1 MAASDGQ
8 VVFSVEMDDTA
19 FQAGMQRLTLALGAL
34 SDQVRASLKINA
46 AQFAQ
51 AYAAGVTWVR
61 SMAAGVAASQ
71 QLGAEVTGKVEA
83 ASQAGR
89 LAAQT
94 GGQSV
99 GQSMVAAAA
108 EGVAGRAVALDGAV
122 RAAVLAGA
130 AAGEAT
136 AQAGSAGIGQEM
148 VNGMASGV
156 SSRGNFLNTAVMRV
170 VRAALQ
176 AARNAAGIQSPSR
189 LFRDELGLYLA
200 QGMAQGFTEGA
211 QASVLPAVGK
221 GVAAAA
227 QAGRRALEGAFGGLG
242 FAGWQPALSAGDAA
256 IRVAALQGSPARS
269 AQAVQSA
276 QATDRVV
283 HVTQNITFEAAMQ
296 APDEIA
302 RAIRKQVTY
311 GLAGARGAS

>member
-8 VVFSVEMDDTA
+8 VVFSVELDDAA
-19 FQAGMQRLTLALGAL
+19 FQAGMQRLTLSLGAL
-34 SDQVRASLKINA
+34 SDQVRTSLRVNA

-51 AYAAGVTWVR
+51 AQAAGVTWVR

-71 QLGAEVTGKVEA
+71 QASMAVTAKVAA
-83 ASQAGR
+83 ASDAGNT
-89 LAAQT
+89 AAQT
-94 GGQSV
+94 GGQRA
-99 GQSMVAAAA
+99 GQALVTAMAGGIAARAIALEGAARTAVQAGTAAA
-108 EGVAGRAVALDGAV
+108 E
-122 RAAVLAGA
+122 AA
-130 AAGEAT
+130 
-136 AQAGSAGIGQEM
+136 AQAGGAGIGREM
-148 VNGMASGV
+148 VNGMAGGV

-170 VRAALQ
+170 VRNALQ

-189 LFRDELGLYLA
+189 LFRDELGRYLA

-211 QASVLPAVGK
+211 QASVLPAVGQ

-242 FAGWQPALSAGDAA
+242 FAGWQPDLSPGDAA

-269 AQAVQSA
+269 QQAVQRA
-276 QATDRVV
+276 QPAERVI
-283 HVTQNITFEAAMQ
+283 HLTQNITFAAAMQ

-302 RAIRKQVTY
+302 RAIRRQAAY
-311 GLAGARGAS
+311 GLAGARG